1 MEIILLMKKN
11 NLAIITARSGS
22 KGLKDKNIKLL
33 NGKPL
38 IWYSINA
45 AKEAEIFSEIMVS
58 TDSEKYAEI
67 AKECGASV
75 PFLRSRA
82 NSADGSSSW
91 DTVKEVLKK
100 YKEMDRE
107 FDTICLLQP
116 TSPLRTGKDIADAYQ
131 LFNRKN
137 ATTVMGVCEADHS
150 PLWENLLDDSLAM
163 DHFSETDKGDLRQ
176 QLDTYYRVNG
186 AIFIVRAD
194 YDINNENMY
203 VNSYAH
209 IMPRERS
216 IDIDTELDF
225 MLAEFIITQKR

>member
-1 MEIILLMKKN
+1 MLLMKEN

-45 AKEAEIFSEIMVS
+45 AKEAEVFSEIMVS
-58 TDSEKYAEI
+58 TDSEKYAEV

-75 PFLRSRA
+75 PFLRSRE
-82 NSADGSSSW
+82 NSADSSSSW
-91 DTVKEVLKK
+91 DTVKEVLNR
-100 YKEMDRE
+100 YREMNRE

-116 TSPLRTGKDIADAYQ
+116 TSPLRTGQDIADAYQ
-131 LFNRKN
+131 LFDRKN
-137 ATTVMGVCEADHS
+137 ATTIMGVCEAEHS
-150 PLWENLLDDSLAM
+150 PLWENLLDDSLSM

-194 YDINNENMY
+194 YDINNSNMY
-203 VNSYAH
+203 FNSFAY

-225 MLAEFIITQKR
+225 MLAEFMLKQIDGIK

>member
-75 PFLRSRA
+75 DRKSTRL
-82 NSADGSSSW
+82 NSSHMA
-91 DTVKEVLKK
+91 
-100 YKEMDRE
+100 
-107 FDTICLLQP
+107 
-116 TSPLRTGKDIADAYQ
+116 
-131 LFNRKN
+131 
-137 ATTVMGVCEADHS
+137 
-150 PLWENLLDDSLAM
+150 
-163 DHFSETDKGDLRQ
+163 
-176 QLDTYYRVNG
+176 
-186 AIFIVRAD
+186 
-194 YDINNENMY
+194 
-203 VNSYAH
+203 
-209 IMPRERS
+209 
-216 IDIDTELDF
+216 
-225 MLAEFIITQKR
+225 